1 MSKSNLCLLYQVGPE
16 AVGGCS
22 YSRPGADS
30 ASLGKEACPLLSGRR
45 WRGRGQ
51 FAAKHTVQI

>member
-1 MSKSNLCLLYQVGPE
+1 MGPE

-51 FAAKHTVQI
+51 FAAKHRVQI